1 MEKTFIVNKS
11 ILYENVF
18 YDVIEELAILA
29 RKNEIP
35 AWESY
40 DMEMTEKIYP
50 LTNHRLALHVG
61 SVEKPGPIVATVY
74 VSCNDNEDRA
84 KFTVNWSKEG

>member
-50 LTNHRLALHVG
+50 LTKHRLNLHAN
-61 SVEKPGPIVATVY
+61 SVEKPGPVVAIVY
-74 VSCNDNEDRA
+74 VSYNNNENRA
-84 KFTVNWSKEG
+84 EFTVSWLE